1 VSTAGAQGGESAG
14 EEEMEDH
21 EEMEEDSNSTCQ
33 YSRLSVLSLRTA
45 DARLLNL
52 GIPPSATAIS
62 VRLEKT
68 VVPIGHDWQGCVDHR
83 LEKTVVSSGT
93 TTDLRKQ

>member
-1 VSTAGAQGGESAG
+1 MLRGENPRVRKRWRTMKRWRKTPPVRTNTHGGG
-14 EEEMEDH
+14 TFIPD
-21 EEMEEDSNSTCQ
+21 
-33 YSRLSVLSLRTA
+33 TA
-45 DARLLNL
+45 DVRLLNL
-52 GIPPSATAIS
+52 GIPPSATV

>member
-1 VSTAGAQGGESAG
+1 MSILALDGTFI
-14 EEEMEDH
+14 EDT
-21 EEMEEDSNSTCQ
+21 E
-33 YSRLSVLSLRTA
+33 

-83 LEKTVVSSGT
+83 LEKTVASIGT
-93 TTDLRKQ
+93 TTDFEKTVVSIGT